1 MARGDERIFIEL
13 VAPLLGDGFRLARWL
28 TGDASDAEDVV
39 QEAALRAYRSI
50 GERRDVGARAWFL
63 AIVRNV
69 ASTWVRKNRRTDHDG
84 GEAAALRL
92 EAEPAPGPSP
102 EAALIAKADAEIVR
116 IAVAALPDALRET
129 LVLREISGLS
139 YREIALATGKPIG
152 TVMSRLARA
161 RQLLASAIAGKGGRA

>member
-1 MARGDERIFIEL
+1 MARGDERIFMEL

-28 TGDASDAEDVV
+28 TGDASVAEDVV
-39 QEAALRAYRSI
+39 QEAALRAWRSI
-50 GERRDVGARAWFL
+50 GERRDAGARAWFL

-69 ASTWVRKNRRTDHDG
+69 AFTWVRKNRRADHDG
-84 GEAAALRL
+84 GEAAAFRL

-129 LVLREISGLS
+129 LVLREISGLT
-139 YREIALATGKPIG
+139 YREIASATVAPIG

-161 RQLLASAIAGKGGRA
+161 RQLLALALAGKGGR